1 METNR
6 EQNEFNA
13 AVRFANHLEDTF
25 LAASIMLAELDIF
38 NCYHTLGALVRM
50 LSGEMND
57 SEITEFNNYFF
68 GLKDS
73 VNSFVAQQ
81 NKGKFQIPSDL
92 LEKLHILEQKL
103 RKIYR
108 DSGLQSKIREDAR
121 AALK

>member
-1 METNR
+1 METR

-25 LAASIMLAELDIF
+25 LAASIMLAELDVF
-38 NCYHTLGALVRM
+38 NYYHTLGALVRM
-50 LSGEMND
+50 LSGEMKN
-57 SEITEFNNYFF
+57 EEVEYFNNYFF

-73 VNSFVAQQ
+73 INNYVTQQ
-81 NKGKFQIPSDL
+81 NRGKYFIPSEL
-92 LEKLHILEQKL
+92 LEKLHKLEQQL